1 MSLPLGSGEARRR
14 RGATAHAS
22 GSAAEEG
29 VARHY
34 QESGRPI
41 AHRLGRR
48 QMDRLLAAAQVFC
61 EGEPAGSLTQ
71 MRFDQL
77 KLDRGFVANIHR
89 GQADAIVPQSIIAL
103 GQSLG
108 VPVLAEGIESARQAE
123 VLQELG
129 CELGQG
135 YLFSR
140 PLSVEAVEA
149 LLDRSSEVGYVL
161 QSEETTA

>member
-1 MSLPLGSGEARRR
+1 MSLPLGPGEARRR

-41 AHRLGRR
+41 AHRRWRSPFGEVDLIARDGATLVFVEVKRARSLDEAAHRLGRR

-71 MRFDQL
+71 MRFDL
-77 KLDRGFVANIHR
+77 
-89 GQADAIVPQSIIAL
+89 AL
-103 GQSLG
+103 VDG
-108 VPVLAEGIESARQAE
+108 VGRVRVIENAFGE
-123 VLQELG
+123 
-129 CELGQG
+129 
-135 YLFSR
+135 
-140 PLSVEAVEA
+140 
-149 LLDRSSEVGYVL
+149 DW
-161 QSEETTA
+161 